1 MSEGIS
7 GSRPFGERYRDATG
21 QQGDAQFPLSAP
33 TGPMFRSRDPEN
45 ESPRYEHHRRFSPSQ
60 LQHLEQM
67 GIPNDGVST
76 VYFSHGEQG
85 AREAYQFARYISG
98 GPNGAPAILANVRDT
113 GNPEFQGELD
123 RLRREGAATDAL
135 TAGLSI
141 GAGGAAARQ
150 TVGPQVVSARRS
162 DGGGHT
168 QGNSGP
174 NGGGWSSGPGR
185 PGGGGAPRG
194 PHGGGGTMTA
204 TMPETLRGAGA
215 TRPPAANVITP
226 TNGQLGNAAGPQA
239 SLVQTQLSP
248 FTNAAAQFALGDQPQ
263 RQAETQNPG
272 LIPDGL
278 GPQVATGIG
287 AGRREVQD
295 TTGAGLGAAAREQL
309 NSGRSGQGPAQDRE
323 GFGLADMEGAPQDPV
338 HGPDAVARNEAET
351 ERRLAESDA
360 AFRANRA
367 VGQAVNAERS
377 DEVTQRLNNINA
389 GGRSQEHDFVRA
401 GRVVDALPQTLGPEG
416 FAAYEE
422 IMSDPI
428 WRSALER
435 EAHNPRFLDFVH
447 AIIKG
452 DIEPQVATNRLRNDD
467 PDTVGAPPITG
478 LSRGRDWDIPDVERL
493 LRPNEQDA
501 FRRYAEAFPDV
512 AQIVFEAG
520 YDASAGQ
527 MRDAIRALLNGAYG
541 QDVAAWLREGGA
553 AGGRVPPG
561 GNTPYA
567 GTGAT
572 FPDPERQP
580 EVGQAGASGGASGGA
595 SAAGALATGT
605 ESNAATLENIQS
617 ADPQEIIA
625 WLKTLSADELLEL
638 PASLHDAIQANFAAR
653 FNALV
658 EQNMGRDPIANAP
671 EFERITREL
680 LNYTS
685 LMTEAESIAERLP
698 EGRIFTAAMLD
709 SGNGA
714 YAAASVAIPMLEQMT
729 GGRVSLL
736 VIGDHGNQPYG
747 NKTEA
752 EITML
757 VSNMINAAGTMQP
770 DVIAMACNTACIA
783 IFRSEEQGIDLSPDI
798 PLVNLIDNTSRT
810 VANNPDVFGPRPMI
824 LSTQAT
830 KDSGLYQN
838 LIPRYSDG
846 EVMPFNVGGSD
857 APVTNADGSQEIR
870 DLATL
875 VNQMAHRDPARY
887 DEVMNAAR
895 HYTRQMDPNMTSLVM
910 CCTHYPELIPFFREA
925 LDERGLQHVPIIDP
939 MGHQV
944 LTAVGE
950 MASGTNDANPG
961 RLPGHHGVVSSV
973 GPSSPGALRDAKLSV
988 NLTNRD
994 LPIFTGQNL
1003 SGDYDPTMVERM
1015 LRGEISTTDLATQ
1028 SMQGRGVHRFA
1039 MPDGAARAA
1048 EQIALRPDEPILLT
1062 TGFNVP
1068 PLPGLEDSPVLPET
1082 DGPPGTAVLART
1094 LLGLDREVHIVT
1106 DAANRR
1112 VLEAS
1117 LEALG
1122 VDLADPNLNLYTFEL
1137 KGDEARAEAQRML
1150 EAINPGIVG
1159 AIELPGPNA
1168 QGGYTN
1174 MGGIDISGFNP
1185 ELDHFLRLT
1194 NEGLGGKRN
1203 PVTIGVGDGGNE
1215 AGMGAVVEG
1224 VELALPYPSVVPSD
1238 FAVTA
1243 SDSNIGALAIA
1254 AEAAMLEGRPDLL
1267 IRPEDYAA
1275 AVRAAVDAGAVDGVT
1290 RQQQYSVDGFDLQ
1303 YHEQVIRDL
1312 NGAVQGTWPEWPEM
1326 RQAE

>member
-1 MSEGIS
+1 
-7 GSRPFGERYRDATG
+7 
-21 QQGDAQFPLSAP
+21 
-33 TGPMFRSRDPEN
+33 
-45 ESPRYEHHRRFSPSQ
+45 
-60 LQHLEQM
+60 
-67 GIPNDGVST
+67 
-76 VYFSHGEQG
+76 
-85 AREAYQFARYISG
+85 
-98 GPNGAPAILANVRDT
+98 
-113 GNPEFQGELD
+113 
-123 RLRREGAATDAL
+123 
-135 TAGLSI
+135 
-141 GAGGAAARQ
+141 
-150 TVGPQVVSARRS
+150 
-162 DGGGHT
+162 
-168 QGNSGP
+168 
-174 NGGGWSSGPGR
+174 
-185 PGGGGAPRG
+185 
-194 PHGGGGTMTA
+194 
-204 TMPETLRGAGA
+204 MPETLRGAGA
-215 TRPPAANVITP
+215 PRAPAANVITP
-226 TNGQLGNAAGPQA
+226 THGQLGNTAGPQA
-239 SLVQTQLSP
+239 SLVQPQLSP
-248 FTNAAAQFALGDQPQ
+248 FANAAAQFALGDQPQGPSTQ

-278 GPQVATGIG
+278 GPQVATGINE
-287 AGRREVQD
+287 GRRAAPD
-295 TTGAGLGAAAREQL
+295 TTGAGLGAAAQEQL
-309 NSGRSGQGPAQDRE
+309 NSGRSGQGPAQGRE

-338 HGPDAVARNEAET
+338 HGPDAFEARAAAGEA
-351 ERRLAESDA
+351 RRAASDA
-360 AFRANRA
+360 AFQQRSEAGQEANARRS
-367 VGQAVNAERS
+367 AE
-377 DEVTQRLNNINA
+377 VAARLDQINGSA
-389 GGRSQEHDFVRA
+389 PQGVPDFVEAR
-401 GRVVDALPQTLGPEG
+401 RIVDALPQTLGPEG
-416 FAAYEE
+416 FAEYEK

-428 WRSALER
+428 RRSALE
-435 EAHNPRFLDFVH
+435 EQAHNPRFLGFVQS
-447 AIIKG
+447 IIAG
-452 DIEPQVATNRLRNDD
+452 NIDPQVATNRLRNDD

-478 LSRGRDWDIPDVERL
+478 LSRGRDWDVPDVERL

-520 YDASAGQ
+520 YDASAAD

-541 QDVAAWLREGGA
+541 QDVAAWLRSGGA
-553 AGGRVPPG
+553 AGGRSGPPG

-580 EVGQAGASGGASGGA
+580 EVGQAGAAGGASGGA

-698 EGRIFTAAMLD
+698 EGRTFTAAMLD

-810 VANNPDVFGPRPMI
+810 VANNPDVFGARPMI

-846 EVMPFNVGGSD
+846 EAMPFNVGGSD

-961 RLPGHHGVVSSV
+961 RLPRHHGVVSSV
-973 GPSSPGALRDAKLSV
+973 GPSSPDALCDAKRSV
-988 NLTNRD
+988 EGLINRD
-994 LPIFTGQNL
+994 LPIFTGQNF

-1039 MPDGAARAA
+1039 MPDGAARVA

-1159 AIELPGPNA
+1159 AIELPGRNA
-1168 QGGYTN
+1168 QDGFTN

-1185 ELDHFLRLT
+1185 ELDHFLLLT
-1194 NEGLGGKRN
+1194 NEGLGGNRN

-1224 VELALPYPSVVPSD
+1224 VELSLPYPSVVPSD

-1290 RQQQYSVDGFDLQ
+1290 RQQHYSVDGFDLQ